1 MSVSVLLDGEE
12 SSLEFLDVHAE
23 VSFFFKFPC
32 PQRCF
37 FLSRGW
43 FVNCGFLSSNL
54 QENIGGGFFD
64 AFVFV
69 YSVDDVTSFEAVE
82 ETMYHLRHDLGSDRP
97 FILVANKIDLVRNR
111 KVSPEGMSLYD
122 SHKNSNRPA
131 LWCDKFPSPDNLW

>member
-1 MSVSVLLDGEE
+1 MSVLLDGEE

-23 VSFFFKFPC
+23 VSFFFFKFSC
-32 PQRCF
+32 PQRCYLF
-37 FLSRGW
+37 YQEDKLSI
-43 FVNCGFLSSNL
+43 VVFLSSNL

-111 KVSPEGMSLYD
+111 KVSPEGTSLYD
-122 SHKNSNRPA
+122 SPKNSNIPP
-131 LWCDKFPSPDNLW
+131 L

>member
-1 MSVSVLLDGEE
+1 MSVLLDGEE

-23 VSFFFKFPC
+23 VSFFLQVFLPTTLLFV
-32 PQRCF
+32 
-37 FLSRGW
+37 LSRGYV
-43 FVNCGFLSSNL
+43 VNCGFLSSNL

-111 KVSPEGMSLYD
+111 KVSPEGTSLYD
-122 SHKNSNRPA
+122 SPKNSNIPP
-131 LWCDKFPSPDNLW
+131 L